1 MLETIYRAVSFLVN
15 YIAKEDQEAQEAKEA
30 KKAQKRE
37 ASAHPLVSR
46 GIKVDAQGRFECP
59 MCGWL
64 HTADKKVCTNPK
76 CGIRF

>member
-1 MLETIYRAVSFLVN
+1 MLETIFRGISFLVN
-15 YIAKEDQEAQEAKEA
+15 YISKEDQEAQEAKEA
-30 KKAQKRE
+30 
-37 ASAHPLVSR
+37 SAHPLASR
-46 GIKVDAQGRFECP
+46 GIKMDAQGRFECP